1 MIEPVTQDS
10 KPKEFKLKA
19 MDIILIEVVLIFAL
33 FKVSSIFPINAVSTI
48 QHPERFY

>member
-1 MIEPVTQDS
+1 
-10 KPKEFKLKA
+10 

-48 QHPERFY
+48 QHPERFYWGFFLSNNVSIYNF